1 MRVFFILTSIL
12 LFASCSKYH
21 FDEGFTQGTTY
32 HIKYKHSRN
41 LKVETENLLKDFDNS
56 LSTYNQNSVLSRINQ
71 NDSTVVADA
80 YVLNCIAKALEI
92 SAITGGAFDITV
104 APLVNAWGFGFKK
117 MQSVDSAMI
126 QKLMENIGYEKI
138 KIADNRILKQKPE
151 IMIDCSGIAQG
162 YSVDL
167 VAEMFEK
174 EGIENYMVEIGGE
187 IRAKGVNPDGIAWR
201 IGIDKPVENSDL
213 SNRDLQDVVSLC
225 NVSVSTSGNYR
236 KFYEKDGV
244 KYAHT
249 IHPKTGYPANSNM
262 LSATVMA
269 SSCMEADAL
278 ATAFMVLGFEKS
290 LGLSRS
296 IPEMEVYFIYND
308 SLGNYKVYYSDGF
321 EKIIEK

>member
-1 MRVFFILTSIL
+1 MRIFFVLVSIL

-21 FDEGFTQGTTY
+21 FDEGLTQGTFY
-32 HIKYKHSRN
+32 HVKYKHSRN
-41 LKVETENLLKDFDNS
+41 LRVETEQLLKDFDNS
-56 LSTYNQNSVLSRINQ
+56 LSTYNQNSVLSKINQ

-80 YVLNCIAKALEI
+80 YVLTCIAKALEI
-92 SAITGGAFDITV
+92 SRITGGAFDITV

-117 MQSVDSAMI
+117 MESVDSALI
-126 QKLMENIGYEKI
+126 HELMDNVGYEKI
-138 KIADNRILKQKPE
+138 KIANVRILKQKPE
-151 IMIDCSGIAQG
+151 VMIDCSGIAQG

-167 VAEMFEK
+167 VAEMLEK
-174 EGIENYMVEIGGE
+174 EGVDNYMVEIGGE
-187 IRAKGVNPDGIAWR
+187 IRAKGLNPDGKAWR

-213 SNRDLQDVVSLC
+213 SNRDLQDIVSLRD
-225 NVSVSTSGNYR
+225 VSISTSGNYR

-262 LSATVMA
+262 LSASVMA
-269 SSCMEADAL
+269 RSCMEADAL

-290 LGLSRS
+290 LGLSAS
-296 IPEMEVYFIYND
+296 IPDIDVYFIYND
-308 SLGNYKVYYSDGF
+308 SLGNYKVYFSDGF